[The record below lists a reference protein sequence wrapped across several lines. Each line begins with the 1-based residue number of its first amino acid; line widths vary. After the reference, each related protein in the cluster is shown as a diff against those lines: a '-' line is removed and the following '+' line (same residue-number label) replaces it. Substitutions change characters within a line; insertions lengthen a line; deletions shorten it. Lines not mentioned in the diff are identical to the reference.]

1 MKLLE
6 YIETLNPFD
15 EEIALQRATIAS
27 KKGDHKGSINHLRNA
42 LKISEDPSEIWNLL
56 GMEYLILENYERA
69 SYFFKNCLID
79 NPEDYPSLYN
89 LLYCY
94 DKLNMNE
101 AAIESLNKVL
111 ESDPYCE
118 VAWHQL
124 GKVYLKIW
132 EI

>member
-1 MKLLE
+1 
-6 YIETLNPFD
+6 
-15 EEIALQRATIAS
+15 
-27 KKGDHKGSINHLRNA
+27 
-42 LKISEDPSEIWNLL
+42 
-56 GMEYLILENYERA
+56 MEYLLLENYDEA
-69 SYFFKNCLID
+69 SYFFKNCLSD

-94 DKLNMNE
+94 DKLNMNH